1 MPYYSL
7 HCTATAYKWAYFF
20 LSSTLRA
27 ESIKFF
33 RGILV
38 QTIFSKRHFEI
49 NWPLLPVKKR
59 WRFRKFFVA
68 FSEYMNFKHHDN
80 VFSVNCTWSLPQMRF
95 QPIKLLLFVCNVC
108 SFIIFEF
115 QGSSIGFQKEIL
127 KYLALFR
134 RNTETIRTLVLIFC
148 LLPTR
153 TPKKIRA
160 YFKRPNGSPYSCD
173 SFDPSPHFVSELS

>member
-1 MPYYSL
+1 MSFDYVVRGTLCGTYYIQSKKGGDF
-7 HCTATAYKWAYFF
+7 ANF
-20 LSSTLRA
+20 LWPSQNIWTLKTM
-27 ESIKFF
+27 IMF
-33 RGILV
+33 LV
-38 QTIFSKRHFEI
+38 WTVLE
-49 NWPLLPVKKR
+49 
-59 WRFRKFFVA
+59 
-68 FSEYMNFKHHDN
+68 
-80 VFSVNCTWSLPQMRF
+80 VFPQMRF
-95 QPIKLLLFVCNVC
+95 EPIKLLLFVCNVC

-134 RNTETIRTLVLIFC
+134 RNTETTRTLVLIFC
-148 LLPTR
+148 LLPKR